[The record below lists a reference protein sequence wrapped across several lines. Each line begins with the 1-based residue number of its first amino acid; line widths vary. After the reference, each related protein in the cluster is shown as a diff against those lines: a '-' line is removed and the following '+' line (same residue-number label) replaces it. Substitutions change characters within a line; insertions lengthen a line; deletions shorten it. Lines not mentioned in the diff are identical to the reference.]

1 MVPNCKSTAFSPL
14 GSSARN
20 AISNAVAALQPAACS
35 LAVCNLL
42 PAALSAALPAALTA
56 ALQCATRCLPLQ
68 PCGAQPAACNLAT
81 CCLQPCSL
89 AVQRLG
95 LPGRT
100 FTLSTFRAGLWPAC
114 YGEGTK
120 SAGRRPAGGPISV
133 LSRSVAGWPK
143 PGPEGRFTAR
153 KHYCVTFTARKHYC
167 VGLRRPSLL
176 QTCSPAA
183 SSLGRPPGF
192 VILCTLCKIS
202 PTQQRTKFV
211 SARRLSSGRG
221 GGRSAANQMAVC
233 QFPRENRELDCW
245 LVYPVELR
253 VQGSVDATKRN
264 AP

>member
-120 SAGRRPAGGPISV
+120 SAGRRPDFGAFPVGSRLAKTRPGRPIY
-133 LSRSVAGWPK
+133 
-143 PGPEGRFTAR
+143 GPEAL
-153 KHYCVTFTARKHYC
+153 
-167 VGLRRPSLL
+167 LRDIYGPEALLRWLATSKSAPNLQPGSL
-176 QTCSPAA
+176 QFGPAPWF
-183 SSLGRPPGF
+183 RHF
-192 VILCTLCKIS
+192 VH
-202 PTQQRTKFV
+202 FV
-211 SARRLSSGRG
+211 
-221 GGRSAANQMAVC
+221 
-233 QFPRENRELDCW
+233 
-245 LVYPVELR
+245 
-253 VQGSVDATKRN
+253 
-264 AP
+264 